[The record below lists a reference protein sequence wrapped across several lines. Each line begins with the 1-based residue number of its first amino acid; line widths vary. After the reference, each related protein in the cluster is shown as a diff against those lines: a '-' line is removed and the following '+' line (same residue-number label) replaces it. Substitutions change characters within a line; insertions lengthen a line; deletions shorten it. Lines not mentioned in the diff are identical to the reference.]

1 MASCLMRGHTAVEAL
16 GWTARRV
23 GVVYPWE
30 ILRADY
36 KVAQPNS
43 RMKRDGRFLV
53 PHLELEG
60 EM

>member
-1 MASCLMRGHTAVEAL
+1 MRGHTAVEAL